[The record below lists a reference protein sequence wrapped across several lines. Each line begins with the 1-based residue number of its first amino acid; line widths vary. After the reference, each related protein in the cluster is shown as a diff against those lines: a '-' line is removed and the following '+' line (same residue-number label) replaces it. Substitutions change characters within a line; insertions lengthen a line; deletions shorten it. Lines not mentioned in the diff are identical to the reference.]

1 MSNAIPLISNGLSTA
16 LFAVIPEVPSMET
29 CATGIAAICR
39 VIQAICKH
47 VITKDTLTD
56 ENEGIG
62 IDESAD
68 SGVVI
73 TALQIIEP
81 GILGGGLAILPFL
94 SDYPWFSKKRK
105 PGTFRVVVAAQR
117 LSTSQL

>member
-62 IDESAD
+62 VDESAD
-68 SGVVI
+68 SRGVI

-81 GILGGGLAILPFL
+81 GILGRALAITRFSHPYRDSKLPSL
-94 SDYPWFSKKRK
+94 Q
-105 PGTFRVVVAAQR
+105 G
-117 LSTSQL
+117 

>member
-1 MSNAIPLISNGLSTA
+1 
-16 LFAVIPEVPSMET
+16 MET

-62 IDESAD
+62 VDESAD
-68 SGVVI
+68 SRGVI
-73 TALQIIEP
+73 TALQVIEACFSSGIVAIGVVRCGCGGYII
-81 GILGGGLAILPFL
+81 A
-94 SDYPWFSKKRK
+94 
-105 PGTFRVVVAAQR
+105 
-117 LSTSQL
+117 